1 MQKKLHKFTGDSLH
15 LSLREKC
22 PNAELVRIQENRDK
36 KKTTPYLSTFHA
48 VFLQLLKMLNNKQNL
63 LSTSTLVSVIKR

>member
-36 KKTTPYLSTFHA
+36 KKKMKENIKSKRLFEM
-48 VFLQLLKMLNNKQNL
+48 LL
-63 LSTSTLVSVIKR
+63 

>member
-36 KKTTPYLSTFHA
+36 KKNT
-48 VFLQLLKMLNNKQNL
+48 VFEHFSRSIFTATENA
-63 LSTSTLVSVIKR
+63 